1 MKKPPYS
8 NIVVKVGTH
17 ALLTPGNALDTDA
30 LQRLVK
36 QTAALVKDGTR
47 ITIVSSG
54 AVAAGRSR
62 LGRKKSAQET
72 VGDRQ
77 LFASVGQV
85 DLMIRYREAA
95 QAHGLTIAQVLA
107 TKEDFRTRDHYANM
121 QRCFETMHAQGVIP
135 IVNENDVVA
144 VEELMF
150 TDNDQLA
157 GLVASMIGAD
167 AVIIL
172 SNIDGIYDRPLEEK
186 GARMLATINPGKDM
200 AKIRIGR
207 TSSHGR
213 GGMQS
218 KLATA
223 RLLSTQGIW
232 THVANASIPDVLLK
246 IQSGEHVGTVVLPM
260 RRYVS
265 GTRRWLASS
274 ADHKQGS
281 VTVDAGAEK
290 ALSTEQ
296 PANLLPV
303 GIRSFDGTFHK
314 GDIVSVLDGHGKTIG
329 VGMAAYGSTVLAKC
343 MGKRGHPPFI
353 RADYF
358 FPYMS

>member
-17 ALLTPGNALDTDA
+17 ALLTPRHALDTGA
-30 LQRLVK
+30 LQRLVR

-54 AVAAGRSR
+54 AVACGRSR
-62 LGRKKSAQET
+62 LDREKSAKET

-77 LFASVGQV
+77 LFAAVGQV
-85 DLMIRYREAA
+85 DLMLQYRAAA
-95 QAHGLTIAQVLA
+95 QEHGLTIAQVLA
-107 TKEDFRTRDHYANM
+107 TKEDFRTRDHYTNM
-121 QRCFETMHAQGVIP
+121 QCCFETMHAQGVIP

-157 GLVASMIGAD
+157 GLVASMIGAE
-167 AVIIL
+167 AVVIL
-172 SNIDGIYDRPLEEK
+172 TNIDGIYDRPLEEQ
-186 GARMLATINPGKDM
+186 GAKLLPTINPGKDM

-223 RLLSTQGIW
+223 RLLSTQGIR
-232 THVANASIPDVLLK
+232 TFVANASVPDVLRK
-246 IQSGEHVGTVVLPM
+246 IQGGEHVGTIVLPM
-260 RRYVS
+260 RRFVS

-274 ADHKQGS
+274 AEHKRGS
-281 VTVDAGAEK
+281 VTVDTGAGK
-290 ALSTEQ
+290 ALNAEQ

-303 GIRSFDGTFHK
+303 GIRSFDGTFSK
-314 GDIVSVLDGHGKTIG
+314 GDIVSVQNGKGETIG